1 MRLVFNTDPGEAL
14 VVAMSDM
21 RDRLRLTANVVD
33 VVEPDAPLPKL
44 PVARAV
50 WAPRPDLATS
60 AECWITAGAAHHTV
74 MTTALGIEFFED
86 FADMVDLE
94 LAVIDEHTTTR
105 AFASE
110 LRLNAVV
117 HKFSEGLR

>member
-1 MRLVFNTDPGEAL
+1 
-14 VVAMSDM
+14 
-21 RDRLRLTANVVD
+21 
-33 VVEPDAPLPKL
+33 
-44 PVARAV
+44 
-50 WAPRPDLATS
+50 
-60 AECWITAGAAHHTV
+60 

-105 AFASE
+105 AFVSE